1 MLNRIILIGRLTADP
16 VLRYTQSGKAV
27 TRFTLAVDRR
37 PRGGQAERETDFI
50 DIVVWEKLGELC
62 ANHLG
67 KGRMVA
73 VEGRLQVR
81 SYEGQDGT
89 KRKSAEVV
97 AENVQFLD
105 WPKDSDRP
113 AAAGGGRF
121 SQAAPGSAPDDIA
134 DINVDDDVPF

>member
-37 PRGGQAERETDFI
+37 PRPGQAEHETDFI

-73 VEGRLQVR
+73 VEGRLQIR
-81 SYEGQDGT
+81 NYETQDNQ
-89 KRKSAEVV
+89 KRKAAEVI
-97 AENVQFLD
+97 AESVHFLD
-105 WPKDSDRP
+105 WPKNSD
-113 AAAGGGRF
+113 
-121 SQAAPGSAPDDIA
+121 QAPSGPGTAPNDLADLDIDDDI
-134 DINVDDDVPF
+134 PF